1 MVVYKRS
8 LRFEMYTPREE
19 FKQLRNHI
27 GDHVRG
33 GVEVE
38 HDGDGAELEHGCRWQ
53 ALLDVDELHFS
64 WLLPKASEK
73 HT

>member
-1 MVVYKRS
+1 
-8 LRFEMYTPREE
+8 MYTPREE

-38 HDGDGAELEHGCRWQ
+38 HDGDGAELEHGRRRQ
-53 ALLDVDELHFS
+53 PLLDVDELRLS
-64 WLLPKASEK
+64 WVLWEDSEK